1 MSEKSVPPGPRIR
14 RHADAV
20 MFNYI
25 HELSP
30 GLPHWIVDPA
40 PEPDPARAP
49 AA

>member
-1 MSEKSVPPGPRIR
+1 MPEKPAPPRPHAR

-25 HELSP
+25 HELFP
-30 GLPHWIVDPA
+30 GLPHWDADPA

-49 AA
+49 AS